1 MIQSLPSASRQI
13 CLKSSDDGQAQPRD
27 VFFAKKK
34 ELCGCKA
41 QFDIAIGKPTP
52 RRVERLSAGLAL
64 MYGAGLLSAPLG
76 IGSGVLKIPA
86 MDTALRSPIN
96 VLPCGPC
103 HVAKE
108 RARGTCRS

>member
-1 MIQSLPSASRQI
+1 MRTGARRLDSVYPDRAT
-13 CLKSSDDGQAQPRD
+13 GGD
-27 VFFAKKK
+27 VA
-34 ELCGCKA
+34 
-41 QFDIAIGKPTP
+41 D
-52 RRVERLSAGLAL
+52 RVERLSAGLAL

-86 MDTALRSPIN
+86 MDTALRLPIN